1 MRKWMCNFTQPT
13 SLILNSNVKSR
24 GTFCRWRFGDDRISK
39 TACIYLLLLVGVISS
54 ILLVFLWDET
64 AMISGGEYSVAL
76 FGLVFTLS
84 LVDCSSSVLFLP
96 FMAMFR

>member
-1 MRKWMCNFTQPT
+1 M
-13 SLILNSNVKSR
+13 
-24 GTFCRWRFGDDRISK
+24 
-39 TACIYLLLLVGVISS
+39 VGVVSS

-64 AMISGGEYSVAL
+64 VTIDGGDYSVAL
-76 FGLVFTLS
+76 FALVFSLS